1 MSIPSSSVKAMKNY
15 NAFRTTS
22 PRSIQSPIDTGEL
35 TADILFHHPEILE
48 SIESIIHHPRSL
60 ARPTPQW
67 RPPSQSLPPVLL
79 RTREGESTPPL
90 TLTVSR
96 HRVGE
101 RAQARVLGFGEKRVP
116 AYLITVRITSP
127 SGQPVSPAL
136 AEAWVRT
143 LVPEDLVSAVHE
155 ISSSSAATFV
165 WLVDSS
171 YTPVRSPLSLFE
183 GFSQAA

>member
-1 MSIPSSSVKAMKNY
+1 MSAPLSTVRAMKNY
-15 NAFRTTS
+15 NSFRTS
-22 PRSIQSPIDTGEL
+22 VPRSTQPSIHAGEL
-35 TADILFHHPEILE
+35 TADILFHHSDTLN
-48 SIESIIHHPRSL
+48 SVESIIRHPRSL

-67 RPPSQSLPPVLL
+67 RPPSKSLPSVPL
-79 RTREGESTPPL
+79 RGEEGESTPPL

-101 RAQARVLGFGEKRVP
+101 RAKARVLGFGEKRVP
-116 AYLITVRITSP
+116 TYLITVRITSP
-127 SGQPVSPAL
+127 TGRPVSPAV
-136 AEAWVRT
+136 AEAWVRA
-143 LVPEDLVSAVHE
+143 LVPANLVSAVHE

-165 WLVDSS
+165 WLVDST

>member
-1 MSIPSSSVKAMKNY
+1 MSARFSTVRAMKNY
-15 NAFRTTS
+15 YSFRTTVPHS
-22 PRSIQSPIDTGEL
+22 TPSSIAAGEL
-35 TADILFHHPEILE
+35 TADILFHHADALN
-48 SIESIIHHPRSL
+48 SVESIIRHPRSL

-67 RPPSQSLPPVLL
+67 RPPSKSLPSVPL
-79 RTREGESTPPL
+79 RDEEGEATPPL

-101 RAQARVLGFGEKRVP
+101 RVKARVLGFGEKRVP
-116 AYLITVRITSP
+116 SYLITVRITSP
-127 SGQPVSPAL
+127 TGQLVSPAI
-136 AEAWVRT
+136 AEAWVRA
-143 LVPEDLVSAVHE
+143 LVPANLVTAVHE

>member
-1 MSIPSSSVKAMKNY
+1 MKNY
-15 NAFRTTS
+15 YSFRTAVPHSTPS
-22 PRSIQSPIDTGEL
+22 SIAAGEL
-35 TADILFHHPEILE
+35 TADILFHHADTLN
-48 SIESIIHHPRSL
+48 SVESIIRHPRSL

-67 RPPSQSLPPVLL
+67 RPPSKSLPSVPL
-79 RTREGESTPPL
+79 RDEEGEATPPL

-101 RAQARVLGFGEKRVP
+101 RVKARVLGFGEKRVP
-116 AYLITVRITSP
+116 SYLITVRITSP
-127 SGQPVSPAL
+127 TGQLVSPAI
-136 AEAWVRT
+136 AEAWVRA
-143 LVPEDLVSAVHE
+143 LVPANLVTAVHE

-183 GFSQAA
+183 DFSQAA